1 MLYSVRLNP
10 SLSPKINIV
19 GQINENESD
28 ILNQSAE
35 QTNKQSILLND
46 KSINNK
52 KKYNNNMKNQLETH
66 LTEALFQ
73 TKTQK
78 TTITLLVILNIV

>member
-1 MLYSVRLNP
+1 
-10 SLSPKINIV
+10 
-19 GQINENESD
+19 
-28 ILNQSAE
+28 
-35 QTNKQSILLND
+35 
-46 KSINNK
+46 
-52 KKYNNNMKNQLETH
+52 MKNQLETH